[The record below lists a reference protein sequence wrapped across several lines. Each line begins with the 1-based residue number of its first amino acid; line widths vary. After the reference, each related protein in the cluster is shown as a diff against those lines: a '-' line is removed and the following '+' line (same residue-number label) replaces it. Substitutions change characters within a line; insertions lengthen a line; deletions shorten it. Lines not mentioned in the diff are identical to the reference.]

1 MWQRV
6 LLVILLL
13 VVLTGLGWHLDQR
26 ARSAGTATAQDPAR
40 RARLPGAR
48 PIIHAEGY
56 PSLQAALDA
65 LPAEGG
71 VVQLPPGTFEID
83 KPLNITRSDVLLSGS
98 GTATHIKNVNKEGQP
113 ALLIAHAD
121 GVKVKNADKL
131 WRVMVSNLRIT
142 GNEKS
147 GHGIEA
153 LLVNEVFL
161 QGVTVSQHGGDGI
174 KLDRC
179 YEDPRIN
186 DCLITYNKQTGL
198 NLPGCHDIVVCGN
211 QFEENR
217 DALHCFDSFNLCMT
231 GNCIDDHLGD
241 GVVIENTYGSVVAGN
256 MIEECDGR
264 AIVLARDCYG
274 ITLSANVIAHNG
286 GGIDLVDAHGCS
298 VSANTFVLLK
308 PPPAAKEGQP
318 QSKALDTRCLR
329 IASESGRI
337 TVTGNNFCDSYIGEG
352 VIKRKVDDQL
362 SGGIVLEGT
371 QHVNIA
377 GNSFSSLPR
386 AIELRG
392 GASPN
397 VLVKGNLLVE
407 SPSDHERLPPTKGG
421 ENLQSP

>member
-1 MWQRV
+1 MLV
-6 LLVILLL
+6 LLL
-13 VVLTGLGWHLDQR
+13 WQSMASHRDNANAQPPE
-26 ARSAGTATAQDPAR
+26 RSIPTIK
-40 RARLPGAR
+40 LPGAR
-48 PIIHAEGY
+48 SVIHAEHY
-56 PSLQAALDA
+56 PSLQAAIDA

-71 VVQLPPGTFEID
+71 LVQLPPGAFEI
-83 KPLNITRSDVLLSGS
+83 KEPLRINKSDVMLSGS
-98 GTATHIKNVNKEGQP
+98 GTATHIKNLNQEGQP
-113 ALLIAHAD
+113 ALFISHPD
-121 GVKVKNADKL
+121 GAKVKNADKL
-131 WRVMVSNLRIT
+131 WRVMISNLRIT
-142 GNEKS
+142 GNETS

-153 LLVNEVFL
+153 LMVNEVFL
-161 QGVTVSQHGGDGI
+161 QGVTVSYHGGDGI

-179 YEDPRIN
+179 YEDPRVN

-241 GVVIENTYGSVVAGN
+241 GVVIENTYGSVVSGN

-286 GGIDLVDAHGCS
+286 GGIDLIDAHGCA

-318 QSKALDTRCLR
+318 ATKPLDTRCLR
-329 IASESGRI
+329 IASESSRI

-352 VIKRKVDDQL
+352 AVKRKVEDQL
-362 SGGIVLEGT
+362 SGGIVLDGT
-371 QHVNIA
+371 QHVNIV

-392 GASPN
+392 GASPQN
-397 VLVKGNLLVE
+397 LFRGNLLVE
-407 SPSDHERLPPTKGG
+407 SPSNHERLWATRPT
-421 ENLQSP
+421 ENLVAP